1 MVPARLGEKFVQLG
15 LWAFSELGGGG
26 ELEERGRALSCDR
39 QEPGPAR
46 NPAGN
51 RGRSGCGRNSRRL
64 MSREQAQELHGLSA
78 KPAASLDADNDEAAS
93 PGAGEFRVGL
103 MSLPARC
110 GNDSTAR
117 LDISTRVGLAK
128 PREGRHDSGIEGELG
143 PVPERETARKTSMRR
158 ASATGTSTRMSASRT
173 LRATLAPASRQTRA
187 TACSSGRARVGR
199 TPEVAQAARWSPR
212 GSSCPRQLHLRGASG
227 RGSRKR
233 RSRSTRNKALG
244 RVTSSRVGVT
254 SKARA
259 AKGPAWDSS
268 SAREAGVRSER
279 CISYARLSQAWAA
292 SRCQPLKGQRSRG
305 TVLSGRGAGL
315 AGQSGASKPQSQR
328 CCRARIA
335 AVAQGRTP
343 SPRSARSRRS
353 AAAGARAWT
362 TGRVSHQDAQ

>member
-1 MVPARLGEKFVQLG
+1 MRQGTADALFARASAG
-15 LWAFSELGGGG
+15 A
-26 ELEERGRALSCDR
+26 
-39 QEPGPAR
+39 AR
-46 NPAGN
+46 
-51 RGRSGCGRNSRRL
+51 SQC
-64 MSREQAQELHGLSA
+64 QTC
-78 KPAASLDADNDEAAS
+78 ASLDADNDEAAS

-128 PREGRHDSGIEGELG
+128 PVRGDTIVASRASWDPCQRGR
-143 PVPERETARKTSMRR
+143 PFATTSMRR
-158 ASATGTSTRMSASRT
+158 ASATGTSTFMSASRT

-199 TPEVAQAARWSPR
+199 TPEVAQAARWSPKGR
-212 GSSCPRQLHLRGASG
+212 AARDSCICAARAGGEAASG
-227 RGSRKR
+227 AAGAHG
-233 RSRSTRNKALG
+233 NKALG

-279 CISYARLSQAWAA
+279 CISYAHLSQAWAA
-292 SRCQPLKGQRSRG
+292 SRCQPLSGQRSRG